1 MTIDVERKAC
11 ELMQINGFR
20 LQGLGSLDDDV
31 ASQLALDILDSDDF
45 DTRPDHA
52 IVDGVSEAFEEIDC
66 ETHGLAQEAVQRA
79 VEAEVQH
86 QAKAIALRL
95 LRELAAKARTSEAQ
109 AAEAVVA

>member
-31 ASQLALDILDSDDF
+31 ATQLALDILNFDDF
-45 DTRPDHA
+45 DTRPEHA
-52 IVDGVSEAFEEIDC
+52 IVDGVSDAFEEIDG
-66 ETHGLAQEAVQRA
+66 ETYDSTKEVIQRA
-79 VEAEVQH
+79 VEAEVQC

-95 LRELAAKARTSEAQ
+95 LRELAAKARTSEPQ